1 MYKKLKIKNSLPMM
15 ICFLMV
21 APSFLL
27 ASSAAGSSG
36 KDISWFL
43 MVTGLFGGMGMFLY
57 GMEMMSDGMKIAA
70 GNKMRTVLEKLTSNR
85 FLAVGVGAFVTMVIQ
100 SSSATTVMLVSF
112 VNSGLLSFVQGLGV
126 ILGSNIGS
134 TVTAQIV
141 AFKVTDYALAL
152 IAVGSIMAL
161 FSKKDSTKN
170 IGFVILGFG
179 LLFYGMKVM
188 SDTMKPLRSN
198 DAFIRIL
205 ASFENPLMGI
215 LAGAAFTA
223 LIQSS
228 SATTGIVIT
237 LASLPVLP
245 GQPPAITLEAGI
257 PLIFGANIG
266 TCVTALLAGLNA
278 SREAKRVA
286 IAHVTFNVA
295 GVALFCFWIPT
306 FADWISNT
314 SDNIPRQIANAHTI
328 FNIIATV
335 VFIPFTPLI
344 ARLIIKYFPD
354 IEIDRDIS
362 KPAVMNLDENV
373 FDTPAI
379 AITNAQAEIRGVVG
393 LLERVVGSVAIPFI
407 SSESLHDIE
416 NEDEDFEKG
425 LQNRIEKITYLNNEI
440 SSYLIKINN
449 QDLTDTQSRE
459 VFTLVSVV
467 NNINSIKN
475 SVNLRLHDLLIKK
488 ESESENLSASLIDE
502 VESYHK
508 KMVKQIKRLGKFFEK
523 YDQEKIDKIVS
534 KGRKY
539 KDLEEKYRIEHIKRS
554 GSDSDNDAAKH
565 NQIYQELMDM
575 LKEISIFID
584 LIAERLGELEEFE

>member
-1 MYKKLKIKNSLPMM
+1 MFEKLNLKSILPMVGISIM
-15 ICFLMV
+15 AL
-21 APSFLL
+21 PSLVFAFPAA
-27 ASSAAGSSG
+27 ASSN
-36 KDISWFL
+36 KEISWFL
-43 MVTGLFGGMGMFLY
+43 MITSLFGGLGMFLY

-70 GNKMRTVLEKLTSNR
+70 GNRMRSVLEKLTSNR

-134 TVTAQIV
+134 TITAQIV

-152 IAVGSIMAL
+152 IAVGAIMAL
-161 FSKKDSTKN
+161 FSKKDATKN

-198 DAFIRIL
+198 PTFNSIL
-205 ASFENPLMGI
+205 TSFENPFMGI

-237 LASLPVLP
+237 LAS
-245 GQPPAITLEAGI
+245 GGSITLEAGI
-257 PLIFGANIG
+257 PLIFGANVG

-286 IAHVTFNVA
+286 IAHVTFNLL
-295 GVALFCFWIPT
+295 GVGLFCFWIPT
-306 FADWISNT
+306 FAEFISQT

-328 FNIIATV
+328 FNILATV
-335 VFIPFTPLI
+335 VFIPFTPLV
-344 ARLIIKYFPD
+344 AKLILQYFPD
-354 IEIDRDIS
+354 EEIDRDIS
-362 KPAVMNLDENV
+362 KPAVMHLNENTLQ
-373 FDTPAI
+373 TPAI
-379 AITNAQAEIRGVVG
+379 AITNAQAEIRGVIG
-393 LLERVVGSVAIPFI
+393 LLERVVGSVAMPFL
-407 SSESLHDIE
+407 SNESLSDVE
-416 NEDEDFEKG
+416 NEEEDFEKG
-425 LQNRIEKITYLNNEI
+425 LQNRIEKITFLNNEI

-449 QDLTDTQSRE
+449 HDLTDVQSKE

-467 NNINSIKN
+467 NNVNSIKN
-475 SVNLRLHDLLIKK
+475 SVGLRLHDLMIKK
-488 ESESENLSASLIDE
+488 EMEEDGLSDSLLNEIESF
-502 VESYHK
+502 HK

-523 YDQEKIDKIVS
+523 YDQTKIDKIVS
-534 KGRKY
+534 KGKKY

-554 GSDSDNDAAKH
+554 DVESSETKSSV
-565 NQIYQELMDM
+565 IYQELMDM

-584 LIAERLGELEEFE
+584 LIAERLSELETD

>member
-1 MYKKLKIKNSLPMM
+1 M

-43 MVTGLFGGMGMFLY
+43 MVPGLFGGMGMFLY

-152 IAVGSIMAL
+152 IAVGAIMAL
-161 FSKKDSTKN
+161 FSKKGSTKN

-449 QDLTDTQSRE
+449 QDLTDSQSRE

-554 GSDSDNDAAKH
+554 GSDSDNDGAKH

-584 LIAERLGELEEFE
+584 LIAERLGELEEVE

>member
-1 MYKKLKIKNSLPMM
+1 MKKILLTSIIIFGAIPSL
-15 ICFLMV
+15 LM
-21 APSFLL
+21 
-27 ASSAAGSSG
+27 ASSSAGSSP
-36 KDISWFL
+36 KEVSIFL
-43 MVTGLFGGMGMFLY
+43 MFTSLFGGLGMFLY

-70 GNKMRTVLEKLTSNR
+70 GNKMRSVLEKLTSNR

-112 VNSGLLSFVQGLGV
+112 VNSGLLTFVQGLGV

-134 TVTAQIV
+134 TITAQIV

-152 IAVGSIMAL
+152 VAIGALTAL

-198 DAFIRIL
+198 PTFNDIL
-205 ASFENPLMGI
+205 ISLENPFMGI

-237 LASLPVLP
+237 LAS
-245 GQPPAITLEAGI
+245 GGSITLEAGI
-257 PLIFGANIG
+257 PLILGANVG

-286 IAHVTFNVA
+286 IAHVTFNLL

-306 FADWISNT
+306 FAEFISQT

-328 FNIIATV
+328 FNILATV
-335 VFIPFTPLI
+335 VFIPFTPLVGK
-344 ARLIIKYFPD
+344 LIMKYFPD
-354 IEIDRDIS
+354 ENIYRDIS
-362 KPAVMNLDENV
+362 KPKVMHLNDDVL
-373 FDTPAI
+373 DTPTVAI
-379 AITNAQAEIRGVVG
+379 SNAQAEIRGVIG
-393 LLERVVGSVAIPFI
+393 LLERVVGSVAKPFI
-407 SSESLHDIE
+407 SNDSLHDIE
-416 NEDEDFEKG
+416 DEEEDFEGG
-425 LQNRIEKITYLNNEI
+425 LKNRMEKISFLNNEI
-440 SSYLIKINN
+440 STYLIKVNN
-449 QDLTDTQSRE
+449 QDLNDVQSRE

-467 NNINSIKN
+467 HNINSVKN
-475 SVNLRLHDLLIKK
+475 SVNLRLHDLLVKK
-488 ESESENLSASLIDE
+488 ESQSEELSDNLIKE

-508 KMVKQIKRLGKFFEK
+508 KIIKQIKRLGKFFEK
-523 YDQEKIDKIVS
+523 YEKNKIDKIVS
-534 KGRKY
+534 KGKKF
-539 KDLEEKYRIEHIKRS
+539 KDLEEKYRIEHLKRS
-554 GSDSDNDAAKH
+554 NSKDENQAQE
-565 NQIYQELMDM
+565 QIYLDLMDM

-584 LIAERLGELEEFE
+584 LIAERLAELDTVE

>member
-1 MYKKLKIKNSLPMM
+1 MFEKLNLKSILPIVGISIMALPSLVFAFP
-15 ICFLMV
+15 
-21 APSFLL
+21 AA
-27 ASSAAGSSG
+27 ASSN
-36 KDISWFL
+36 KEISWFL
-43 MVTGLFGGMGMFLY
+43 MITSLFGGLGMFLY

-70 GNKMRTVLEKLTSNR
+70 GNRMRSVLEKLTSNR

-134 TVTAQIV
+134 TITAQIV

-152 IAVGSIMAL
+152 IAVGAIMAL
-161 FSKKDSTKN
+161 FSKKDATKN

-198 DAFIRIL
+198 PTFNSIL
-205 ASFENPLMGI
+205 TSFENPFMGI

-237 LASLPVLP
+237 LAS
-245 GQPPAITLEAGI
+245 GGSITLEAGI
-257 PLIFGANIG
+257 PLIFGANVG

-286 IAHVTFNVA
+286 IAHVTFNLL
-295 GVALFCFWIPT
+295 GVGLFCFWIPT
-306 FADWISNT
+306 FAEFISQT

-328 FNIIATV
+328 FNILATV
-335 VFIPFTPLI
+335 VFIPFTPLV
-344 ARLIIKYFPD
+344 AKLILQYFPD
-354 IEIDRDIS
+354 EEIDRDIS
-362 KPAVMNLDENV
+362 KPAVMHLNENTLQ
-373 FDTPAI
+373 TPAI
-379 AITNAQAEIRGVVG
+379 AITNAQAEIRGVIG
-393 LLERVVGSVAIPFI
+393 LLERVVGSVAMPFL
-407 SSESLHDIE
+407 SNESLSDVE
-416 NEDEDFEKG
+416 NEEEDFEKG
-425 LQNRIEKITYLNNEI
+425 LQNRIEKITFLNNEI

-449 QDLTDTQSRE
+449 QDLTDVQSKE

-467 NNINSIKN
+467 NNVNSIKN
-475 SVNLRLHDLLIKK
+475 SVGLRLHDLMIKK
-488 ESESENLSASLIDE
+488 EMEEDGLSDSLLNEIESF
-502 VESYHK
+502 HK

-523 YDQEKIDKIVS
+523 YDQTKIDKIVS
-534 KGRKY
+534 KGKKY

-554 GSDSDNDAAKH
+554 DVESSETKSSV
-565 NQIYQELMDM
+565 IYQELMDM

-584 LIAERLGELEEFE
+584 LIAERLSELETD

>member
-1 MYKKLKIKNSLPMM
+1 MFEKLNLKSIVPIVGISIMALPALV
-15 ICFLMV
+15 F
-21 APSFLL
+21 AFPAA
-27 ASSAAGSSG
+27 ASSN
-36 KDISWFL
+36 KEISWFL
-43 MVTGLFGGMGMFLY
+43 MITSLFGGLGMFLY

-70 GNKMRTVLEKLTSNR
+70 GNRMRSVLEKLTSNR

-134 TVTAQIV
+134 TITAQIV

-152 IAVGSIMAL
+152 IAVGAIMAL
-161 FSKKDSTKN
+161 FSKKDATKN

-198 DAFIRIL
+198 PTFNSIL
-205 ASFENPLMGI
+205 TSFENPFMGI

-237 LASLPVLP
+237 LAS
-245 GQPPAITLEAGI
+245 GGSITLEAGI
-257 PLIFGANIG
+257 PLIFGANVG

-286 IAHVTFNVA
+286 IAHVTFNLL
-295 GVALFCFWIPT
+295 GVGLFCFWIPT
-306 FADWISNT
+306 FAEFISQT

-328 FNIIATV
+328 FNILATV
-335 VFIPFTPLI
+335 VFIPFTPLV
-344 ARLIIKYFPD
+344 AKLILQYFPD
-354 IEIDRDIS
+354 EEIDRDIS
-362 KPAVMNLDENV
+362 KPAVMHLDENTLE
-373 FDTPAI
+373 TPAI
-379 AITNAQAEIRGVVG
+379 AITNAQAEIRGVIG
-393 LLERVVGSVAIPFI
+393 LLERVVGSVAMPFL
-407 SSESLHDIE
+407 SNESLSDVE
-416 NEDEDFEKG
+416 NEEEDFEKG
-425 LQNRIEKITYLNNEI
+425 LQNRIEKITFLNNEI

-449 QDLTDTQSRE
+449 QDLTDIQSKE
-459 VFTLVSVV
+459 VFTLVSVL
-467 NNINSIKN
+467 NNVNSIKN
-475 SVNLRLHDLLIKK
+475 SVGLRLHDLMIKK
-488 ESESENLSASLIDE
+488 EMEEDGLSDGLLNEIESF
-502 VESYHK
+502 HK

-523 YDQEKIDKIVS
+523 YDQTKIDKIVS
-534 KGRKY
+534 KGKKY

-554 GSDSDNDAAKH
+554 DVVSDETKSSV
-565 NQIYQELMDM
+565 IYQELMDM
-575 LKEISIFID
+575 FKEISIFID
-584 LIAERLGELEEFE
+584 LIAERLSELETD

>member
-1 MYKKLKIKNSLPMM
+1 MYKKSKINNSLPMM
-15 ICFLMV
+15 ICFFMA

-43 MVTGLFGGMGMFLY
+43 MVTSLFGGMGMFLY

-152 IAVGSIMAL
+152 IAVGAIMAL
-161 FSKKDSTKN
+161 FSKKGSTKN

-179 LLFYGMKVM
+179 LLFYGMKLM

-354 IEIDRDIS
+354 KEIDRDIS

-393 LLERVVGSVAIPFI
+393 LLERVVGSVAMPFV

-488 ESESENLSASLIDE
+488 ESESENLSANLIDE

-554 GSDSDNDAAKH
+554 GSDSDNDGAKH

>member
-1 MYKKLKIKNSLPMM
+1 MKKTLLTLIMIFGAIPSLLMASSSAGSNPKE
-15 ICFLMV
+15 ISIFLMFT
-21 APSFLL
+21 S
-27 ASSAAGSSG
+27 
-36 KDISWFL
+36 
-43 MVTGLFGGMGMFLY
+43 LFGGLGMFLY

-70 GNKMRTVLEKLTSNR
+70 GNKMRSVLEKLTSNR
-85 FLAVGVGAFVTMVIQ
+85 LLAVGVGAFVTMVIQ

-112 VNSGLLSFVQGLGV
+112 VNSGLLTFVQGLGV

-134 TVTAQIV
+134 TITAQIV

-152 IAVGSIMAL
+152 VAVGALMAL

-198 DAFIRIL
+198 PTFNDIL
-205 ASFENPLMGI
+205 ISLENPFMGI

-237 LASLPVLP
+237 LAS
-245 GQPPAITLEAGI
+245 GGSITLEAGI
-257 PLIFGANIG
+257 PLILGANVG

-286 IAHVTFNVA
+286 IAHVTFNLL

-306 FADWISNT
+306 FAEFISQT

-328 FNIIATV
+328 FNILATV
-335 VFIPFTPLI
+335 VFIPFTPLVGK
-344 ARLIIKYFPD
+344 LIVKYFPD
-354 IEIDRDIS
+354 ENINRDIS
-362 KPAVMNLDENV
+362 KPKVMHLNDDV
-373 FDTPAI
+373 FDTPTVAI
-379 AITNAQAEIRGVVG
+379 SNAQAEIRGVIG
-393 LLERVVGSVAIPFI
+393 LLERVVGSVAKPFI
-407 SSESLHDIE
+407 SNDSLHDIE
-416 NEDEDFEKG
+416 NDEEDFEAG
-425 LQNRIEKITYLNNEI
+425 LQNRMEKITFLNNEI
-440 SSYLIKINN
+440 SSYLIKVNN
-449 QDLTDTQSRE
+449 QDLNDVQSRE

-467 NNINSIKN
+467 HNINSVKN

-488 ESESENLSASLIDE
+488 ESQSKELSDNLIQE

-508 KMVKQIKRLGKFFEK
+508 KIIKQIKRLGKFFEK
-523 YDQEKIDKIVS
+523 YDKDKIDKIVS
-534 KGRKY
+534 KGKKF

-554 GSDSDNDAAKH
+554 NSNSEDDAQK
-565 NQIYQELMDM
+565 QIYLDLMDM

-584 LIAERLGELEEFE
+584 LIAERLAELDTAE

>member
-1 MYKKLKIKNSLPMM
+1 MKKTLLTLIMIFGAIPSLLMASSSAGSNPKE
-15 ICFLMV
+15 ISIFLMFT
-21 APSFLL
+21 S
-27 ASSAAGSSG
+27 
-36 KDISWFL
+36 
-43 MVTGLFGGMGMFLY
+43 LFGGLGMFLY

-70 GNKMRTVLEKLTSNR
+70 GNKMRSVLEKLTSNR
-85 FLAVGVGAFVTMVIQ
+85 LLAVGVGAFVTMVIQ

-112 VNSGLLSFVQGLGV
+112 VNSGLLTFVQGLGV

-134 TVTAQIV
+134 TITAQIV

-152 IAVGSIMAL
+152 VAVGALMAL

-198 DAFIRIL
+198 PTFNDIL
-205 ASFENPLMGI
+205 ISLENPFMGI

-237 LASLPVLP
+237 LAS
-245 GQPPAITLEAGI
+245 GGSITLEAGI
-257 PLIFGANIG
+257 PLILGANVG

-286 IAHVTFNVA
+286 IAHVTFNLI
-295 GVALFCFWIPT
+295 GVGLFCFWIPT
-306 FADWISNT
+306 FAEFISQT

-328 FNIIATV
+328 FNILATV
-335 VFIPFTPLI
+335 VFIPFTPLVGK
-344 ARLIIKYFPD
+344 LIIKYFPD
-354 IEIDRDIS
+354 ENINRDIS
-362 KPAVMNLDENV
+362 KPKVMHLNDDV
-373 FDTPAI
+373 FDTPTVAI
-379 AITNAQAEIRGVVG
+379 SNAQAEIRGVIG
-393 LLERVVGSVAIPFI
+393 LLERVVGSVAKPFI
-407 SSESLHDIE
+407 SNDSLHDIE
-416 NEDEDFEKG
+416 NEEEDFESG
-425 LQNRIEKITYLNNEI
+425 LQNRMEKITFLNNEI
-440 SSYLIKINN
+440 SSYLIKVNN
-449 QDLTDTQSRE
+449 QDLNDVQSRE

-467 NNINSIKN
+467 HNINSVKN

-488 ESESENLSASLIDE
+488 ESQSKELSDNLIQE

-508 KMVKQIKRLGKFFEK
+508 KIIKQIKRLGKFFEK
-523 YDQEKIDKIVS
+523 YDKDKIDKIVS
-534 KGRKY
+534 KGKKF

-554 GSDSDNDAAKH
+554 NSNSEDDAQK
-565 NQIYQELMDM
+565 QIYMDLMDM

-584 LIAERLGELEEFE
+584 LIAERLAELDTAE

>member
-1 MYKKLKIKNSLPMM
+1 MKKILLTLTMIFGAIPSL
-15 ICFLMV
+15 LM
-21 APSFLL
+21 
-27 ASSAAGSSG
+27 ASSSAGSSP
-36 KDISWFL
+36 KEISIFL
-43 MVTGLFGGMGMFLY
+43 MFTSLFGGLGMFLY
-57 GMEMMSDGMKIAA
+57 GMEMMSGGMKIAA
-70 GNKMRTVLEKLTSNR
+70 GNKMRSVLEKLTSNR

-112 VNSGLLSFVQGLGV
+112 VNSGLLTFVQGLGV

-134 TVTAQIV
+134 TITAQIV

-152 IAVGSIMAL
+152 VAVGALMAL

-198 DAFIRIL
+198 PTFNDIL
-205 ASFENPLMGI
+205 ISLENPFMGI

-237 LASLPVLP
+237 LAS
-245 GQPPAITLEAGI
+245 GGSITLEAGI
-257 PLIFGANIG
+257 PLILGANVG

-286 IAHVTFNVA
+286 IAHVTFNLL

-306 FADWISNT
+306 FAEFISQT

-328 FNIIATV
+328 FNILATV
-335 VFIPFTPLI
+335 VFIPFTPLVGK
-344 ARLIIKYFPD
+344 LIVKYFPD
-354 IEIDRDIS
+354 ENINRDIS
-362 KPAVMNLDENV
+362 KPKVMHLNDDV
-373 FDTPAI
+373 FDTPTVAI
-379 AITNAQAEIRGVVG
+379 SNAQAEIRGVIG
-393 LLERVVGSVAIPFI
+393 LLERVVGSVAKPFI
-407 SSESLHDIE
+407 SNDSLHDIE
-416 NEDEDFEKG
+416 NDEEDFEAG
-425 LQNRIEKITYLNNEI
+425 LQNRMEKITFLNNEI
-440 SSYLIKINN
+440 SSYLIKVNN
-449 QDLTDTQSRE
+449 QDLNDVQSRE

-467 NNINSIKN
+467 HNINSVKN

-488 ESESENLSASLIDE
+488 ESQSKELSDNLIQE

-508 KMVKQIKRLGKFFEK
+508 KIIKQIKRLGKFFEK
-523 YDQEKIDKIVS
+523 YDKDKIDKIVS
-534 KGRKY
+534 KGKKF

-554 GSDSDNDAAKH
+554 NSNSEDDAQK
-565 NQIYQELMDM
+565 QIYLDLMDM

-584 LIAERLGELEEFE
+584 LIAERLAELDTAE

>member
-1 MYKKLKIKNSLPMM
+1 MKKILLTSIIIFGAIPSL
-15 ICFLMV
+15 LM
-21 APSFLL
+21 
-27 ASSAAGSSG
+27 ASSSAGSSP
-36 KDISWFL
+36 KEVSIFL
-43 MVTGLFGGMGMFLY
+43 MFTSLFGGLGMFLY

-70 GNKMRTVLEKLTSNR
+70 GNKMRSVLEKLTSNR

-112 VNSGLLSFVQGLGV
+112 VNSGLLTFVQGLGV

-134 TVTAQIV
+134 TITAQIV

-152 IAVGSIMAL
+152 VAIGALTAL

-198 DAFIRIL
+198 PTFNDIL
-205 ASFENPLMGI
+205 ISLENPFMGI

-237 LASLPVLP
+237 LAS
-245 GQPPAITLEAGI
+245 GGSITLEAGI
-257 PLIFGANIG
+257 PLILGANVG

-286 IAHVTFNVA
+286 IAHVTFNLL

-306 FADWISNT
+306 FAEFISQT

-328 FNIIATV
+328 FNILATV
-335 VFIPFTPLI
+335 VFIPFTPLVGK
-344 ARLIIKYFPD
+344 LIMKYFPD
-354 IEIDRDIS
+354 ENIYRDIS
-362 KPAVMNLDENV
+362 KPKVMHLNDDVL
-373 FDTPAI
+373 DTPTVAI
-379 AITNAQAEIRGVVG
+379 SNAQAEIRGVIG
-393 LLERVVGSVAIPFI
+393 LLERVVGSVAKPFI
-407 SSESLHDIE
+407 SNDSLHDIE
-416 NEDEDFEKG
+416 DEEEDFEGG
-425 LQNRIEKITYLNNEI
+425 LQNRMEKISFLNNEI
-440 SSYLIKINN
+440 STYLIKVNN
-449 QDLTDTQSRE
+449 QDLNDVQSRE

-467 NNINSIKN
+467 HNINSVKN
-475 SVNLRLHDLLIKK
+475 SVNLRLHDLLVKK
-488 ESESENLSASLIDE
+488 ESQSEELADNLIKE

-508 KMVKQIKRLGKFFEK
+508 KIIKQIKRLGKFFEK
-523 YDQEKIDKIVS
+523 YEKNKIDKIVS
-534 KGRKY
+534 KGKKF
-539 KDLEEKYRIEHIKRS
+539 KDLEEKYRIEHLKRS
-554 GSDSDNDAAKH
+554 NSKDE
-565 NQIYQELMDM
+565 ILEQEQLYLDLMDK

-584 LIAERLGELEEFE
+584 LIAERLAELDTVE

>member
-1 MYKKLKIKNSLPMM
+1 MFKKLKFKSILPIISIFIMALPSLVFAFP
-15 ICFLMV
+15 
-21 APSFLL
+21 AA
-27 ASSAAGSSG
+27 ASSN
-36 KDISWFL
+36 KEISWFL
-43 MVTGLFGGMGMFLY
+43 MVTSLFGGLGMFLY

-70 GNKMRTVLEKLTSNR
+70 GNRMRSVLEKLTSNR

-134 TVTAQIV
+134 TITAQIV

-152 IAVGSIMAL
+152 IAVGAIMAL
-161 FSKKDSTKN
+161 FSKKDATKN

-198 DAFIRIL
+198 PTFNSIL
-205 ASFENPLMGI
+205 TSFENPFMGI

-237 LASLPVLP
+237 LAS
-245 GQPPAITLEAGI
+245 GGSITLEAGI
-257 PLIFGANIG
+257 PLIFGANVG

-286 IAHVTFNVA
+286 IAHVTFNLL
-295 GVALFCFWIPT
+295 GVGLFCFWIPT
-306 FADWISNT
+306 FAEFISQT

-328 FNIIATV
+328 FNILATV
-335 VFIPFTPLI
+335 VFIPFTPLV
-344 ARLIIKYFPD
+344 AKLILKYFPD
-354 IEIDRDIS
+354 EEIDRDIS
-362 KPAVMNLDENV
+362 KPAVMHLDENTLE
-373 FDTPAI
+373 TPAI
-379 AITNAQAEIRGVVG
+379 AITNAQAEIRGVIG
-393 LLERVVGSVAIPFI
+393 LLERVVGSVAMPFL
-407 SSESLHDIE
+407 SNESLSDVE
-416 NEDEDFEKG
+416 NEEEDFEKG
-425 LQNRIEKITYLNNEI
+425 LQNRIEKITFLNNEI

-449 QDLTDTQSRE
+449 QDLTDLQSKE

-467 NNINSIKN
+467 NNVNSIKN
-475 SVNLRLHDLLIKK
+475 SVGLRLHDLMIKK
-488 ESESENLSASLIDE
+488 EMEEDGLSDSLLNEIESF
-502 VESYHK
+502 HK

-523 YDQEKIDKIVS
+523 YDQTKIDKIVS
-534 KGRKY
+534 KGKKY

-554 GSDSDNDAAKH
+554 DVGSDETKSSV
-565 NQIYQELMDM
+565 IYQELMDM
-575 LKEISIFID
+575 FKEISIFID
-584 LIAERLGELEEFE
+584 LIAERLSELETN

>member
-1 MYKKLKIKNSLPMM
+1 MKKIVLTLIMIFGAIPSL
-15 ICFLMV
+15 LM
-21 APSFLL
+21 
-27 ASSAAGSSG
+27 ASSSAGSSP
-36 KDISWFL
+36 KEISIFL
-43 MVTGLFGGMGMFLY
+43 MFTSLFGGLGMFLY
-57 GMEMMSDGMKIAA
+57 GMEMMSGGMKIAA
-70 GNKMRTVLEKLTSNR
+70 GNKMRSVLEKLTSNR

-112 VNSGLLSFVQGLGV
+112 VNSGLLTFVQGLGV

-134 TVTAQIV
+134 TITAQIV

-152 IAVGSIMAL
+152 VAVGALMAL

-198 DAFIRIL
+198 PTFNEIL
-205 ASFENPLMGI
+205 ISLENPFMGI

-237 LASLPVLP
+237 LAS
-245 GQPPAITLEAGI
+245 GGSITLEAGI
-257 PLIFGANIG
+257 PLILGANVG

-286 IAHVTFNVA
+286 IAHVTFNLL

-306 FADWISNT
+306 FAEFISQT

-328 FNIIATV
+328 FNILATV
-335 VFIPFTPLI
+335 VFIPFTPLVGK
-344 ARLIIKYFPD
+344 LIVKYFPD
-354 IEIDRDIS
+354 ENINRDIS
-362 KPAVMNLDENV
+362 KPKVMHLNDDV
-373 FDTPAI
+373 FDTPTVAI
-379 AITNAQAEIRGVVG
+379 SNAQAEIRGVIG
-393 LLERVVGSVAIPFI
+393 LLERVVGSVAKPFI
-407 SSESLHDIE
+407 SNDSLHDIE
-416 NEDEDFEKG
+416 NDEEDFEAA
-425 LQNRIEKITYLNNEI
+425 LQNRMEKITFLNNEI
-440 SSYLIKINN
+440 SSYLIKVNN
-449 QDLTDTQSRE
+449 QDLNDVQSRE

-467 NNINSIKN
+467 HNINSVKN

-488 ESESENLSASLIDE
+488 ESQSKELSDNLIQE

-508 KMVKQIKRLGKFFEK
+508 KIIKQIKRLGKFFEK
-523 YDQEKIDKIVS
+523 YDKDKIDKIVS
-534 KGRKY
+534 KGKKF

-554 GSDSDNDAAKH
+554 HSNNEDDAQK
-565 NQIYQELMDM
+565 QIYMDLMDM

-584 LIAERLGELEEFE
+584 LIAERLAELDTVE

>member
-1 MYKKLKIKNSLPMM
+1 MSKKLKFKSIIPIISISIMALPSLVFAFP
-15 ICFLMV
+15 
-21 APSFLL
+21 AA
-27 ASSAAGSSG
+27 ASSN
-36 KDISWFL
+36 KEISWFL
-43 MVTGLFGGMGMFLY
+43 MVTSLFGGLGMFLY

-70 GNKMRTVLEKLTSNR
+70 GNRMRSVLEKLTSNR

-152 IAVGSIMAL
+152 IAVGAIMAL
-161 FSKKDSTKN
+161 FSKKDATKN

-198 DAFIRIL
+198 PTFNSIL
-205 ASFENPLMGI
+205 TSFENPFMGI

-237 LASLPVLP
+237 LAS
-245 GQPPAITLEAGI
+245 GGSITLEAGI
-257 PLIFGANIG
+257 PLIFGANVG

-286 IAHVTFNVA
+286 IAHVTFNLL
-295 GVALFCFWIPT
+295 GVGLFCFWIPT
-306 FADWISNT
+306 FAEFISQT

-328 FNIIATV
+328 FNILATV
-335 VFIPFTPLI
+335 VFIPFTPLV
-344 ARLIIKYFPD
+344 AKLILQYFPD
-354 IEIDRDIS
+354 EEIDRDIS
-362 KPAVMNLDENV
+362 KPAVMHLDENTLE
-373 FDTPAI
+373 TPAI
-379 AITNAQAEIRGVVG
+379 AITNAQAEIRGVIG
-393 LLERVVGSVAIPFI
+393 LLERVVGSVAMPFL
-407 SSESLHDIE
+407 SNESLSDVE
-416 NEDEDFEKG
+416 NEEEDFEKG
-425 LQNRIEKITYLNNEI
+425 LQNRIEKITFLNNEI

-449 QDLTDTQSRE
+449 QDLTDIQSKE

-467 NNINSIKN
+467 NNVNSIKN
-475 SVNLRLHDLLIKK
+475 SVGLRLHDLIIKK
-488 ESESENLSASLIDE
+488 EMEEDGLSDSLLNEIESF
-502 VESYHK
+502 HK

-523 YDQEKIDKIVS
+523 YDQTKIDKIVS
-534 KGRKY
+534 KGKKY
-539 KDLEEKYRIEHIKRS
+539 KDLEEKYRIEYIKRS
-554 GSDSDNDAAKH
+554 DIESDETKSSV
-565 NQIYQELMDM
+565 IYQELMDM
-575 LKEISIFID
+575 FKEISIFID
-584 LIAERLGELEEFE
+584 LIAERLSELETN

>member
-1 MYKKLKIKNSLPMM
+1 MFEKLNLKSILPMVGISIM
-15 ICFLMV
+15 AL
-21 APSFLL
+21 PSLVFAFPAA
-27 ASSAAGSSG
+27 ASSN
-36 KDISWFL
+36 KEISWFL
-43 MVTGLFGGMGMFLY
+43 MVTSLFGGLGMFLY

-70 GNKMRTVLEKLTSNR
+70 GNRMRSVLEKLTSNR

-134 TVTAQIV
+134 TITAQIV

-152 IAVGSIMAL
+152 IAVGAIMAL
-161 FSKKDSTKN
+161 FSKKDATKN

-198 DAFIRIL
+198 PTFNSIL
-205 ASFENPLMGI
+205 TSFENPFMGI

-237 LASLPVLP
+237 LAS
-245 GQPPAITLEAGI
+245 GGSITLEAGI
-257 PLIFGANIG
+257 PLIFGANVG

-286 IAHVTFNVA
+286 IAHVTFNLL
-295 GVALFCFWIPT
+295 GVGLFCFWIPT
-306 FADWISNT
+306 FAEFISQT

-328 FNIIATV
+328 FNILATV
-335 VFIPFTPLI
+335 VFIPFTPLV
-344 ARLIIKYFPD
+344 AKLILQYFPD
-354 IEIDRDIS
+354 EEIDRDIS
-362 KPAVMNLDENV
+362 KPAVMHLDENTLE
-373 FDTPAI
+373 TPAI
-379 AITNAQAEIRGVVG
+379 AITNAQAEIRGVIG
-393 LLERVVGSVAIPFI
+393 LLERVVGSVAMPFL
-407 SSESLHDIE
+407 SNESLSDVE
-416 NEDEDFEKG
+416 NEEEDFEKG
-425 LQNRIEKITYLNNEI
+425 LQNRIEKITFLNNEI

-449 QDLTDTQSRE
+449 QDLTDVQSKE
-459 VFTLVSVV
+459 VFTLVSVL
-467 NNINSIKN
+467 NNVNSIKN
-475 SVNLRLHDLLIKK
+475 SVGLRLHDLMIKK
-488 ESESENLSASLIDE
+488 EMEEDGLSDSLLNEIESF
-502 VESYHK
+502 HK

-523 YDQEKIDKIVS
+523 YDQTKIDKIVS
-534 KGRKY
+534 KGKKY

-554 GSDSDNDAAKH
+554 DVESSETKSSV
-565 NQIYQELMDM
+565 IYQELMDM

-584 LIAERLGELEEFE
+584 LIAERLSELETD

>member
-1 MYKKLKIKNSLPMM
+1 MFEKLNLKSILPMVGISIM
-15 ICFLMV
+15 AL
-21 APSFLL
+21 PSLVFAFPAA
-27 ASSAAGSSG
+27 ASSN
-36 KDISWFL
+36 KEISWFL
-43 MVTGLFGGMGMFLY
+43 MITSLFGGLGMFLY

-70 GNKMRTVLEKLTSNR
+70 GNRMRSVLEKLTSNR

-134 TVTAQIV
+134 TITAQIV

-152 IAVGSIMAL
+152 IAVGAIMAL
-161 FSKKDSTKN
+161 FSKKDATKN

-198 DAFIRIL
+198 PTFNSIL
-205 ASFENPLMGI
+205 TSFENPFMGI

-237 LASLPVLP
+237 LAS
-245 GQPPAITLEAGI
+245 GGSITLEAGI
-257 PLIFGANIG
+257 PLIFGANVG

-286 IAHVTFNVA
+286 IAHVTFNLL
-295 GVALFCFWIPT
+295 GVGLFCFWIPT
-306 FADWISNT
+306 FAEFISQT

-328 FNIIATV
+328 FNILATV
-335 VFIPFTPLI
+335 VFIPFTPLV
-344 ARLIIKYFPD
+344 AKLILQYFPD
-354 IEIDRDIS
+354 EEIDRDIS
-362 KPAVMNLDENV
+362 KPAVMHLDEN
-373 FDTPAI
+373 TLQAPAI
-379 AITNAQAEIRGVVG
+379 AITNAQAEIRGVIG
-393 LLERVVGSVAIPFI
+393 LLERVVGSVAMPFL
-407 SSESLHDIE
+407 SNESLSDVE
-416 NEDEDFEKG
+416 NEEEDFEKG
-425 LQNRIEKITYLNNEI
+425 LQNRIEKITFLNNEI

-449 QDLTDTQSRE
+449 QDLTDIQSKE

-467 NNINSIKN
+467 NNVNSIKN
-475 SVNLRLHDLLIKK
+475 SVGLRLHDLMIKK
-488 ESESENLSASLIDE
+488 EMEEDGLSDSLLNEIESF
-502 VESYHK
+502 HK

-523 YDQEKIDKIVS
+523 YDQTKIDKIVS
-534 KGRKY
+534 KGKKY

-554 GSDSDNDAAKH
+554 DVVSDETKSSV
-565 NQIYQELMDM
+565 IYQELMDM
-575 LKEISIFID
+575 FKEISIFID
-584 LIAERLGELEEFE
+584 LIAERLSELETN

>member
-1 MYKKLKIKNSLPMM
+1 MFEKLNLKSILPIVGISIMALPSLVFAFP
-15 ICFLMV
+15 
-21 APSFLL
+21 AA
-27 ASSAAGSSG
+27 ASSN
-36 KDISWFL
+36 KEISWFL
-43 MVTGLFGGMGMFLY
+43 MITSLFGGLGMFLY

-70 GNKMRTVLEKLTSNR
+70 GNRMRSVLEKLTSNR
-85 FLAVGVGAFVTMVIQ
+85 ILAVGVGAFVTMVIQ

-134 TVTAQIV
+134 TITAQIV

-152 IAVGSIMAL
+152 IAVGAIMAL
-161 FSKKDSTKN
+161 FSKKDATKN

-198 DAFIRIL
+198 PTFNSIL
-205 ASFENPLMGI
+205 TSFENPFMGI

-237 LASLPVLP
+237 LAS
-245 GQPPAITLEAGI
+245 GGSITLEAGI
-257 PLIFGANIG
+257 PLIFGANVG

-286 IAHVTFNVA
+286 IAHVTFNLL
-295 GVALFCFWIPT
+295 GVGLFCFWIPT
-306 FADWISNT
+306 FAEFISQT

-328 FNIIATV
+328 FNILATV
-335 VFIPFTPLI
+335 VFIPFTPLV
-344 ARLIIKYFPD
+344 AKLILQYFPD
-354 IEIDRDIS
+354 EEIDRDIS
-362 KPAVMNLDENV
+362 KPAVMHLDENTLQ
-373 FDTPAI
+373 TPAI
-379 AITNAQAEIRGVVG
+379 AITNAQAEIRGVIG
-393 LLERVVGSVAIPFI
+393 LLERVVGSVAMPFL
-407 SSESLHDIE
+407 SNESLSDVE
-416 NEDEDFEKG
+416 NEEEDFEKG
-425 LQNRIEKITYLNNEI
+425 LQNRIEKITFLNNEI

-449 QDLTDTQSRE
+449 QDLTDVQSKE

-467 NNINSIKN
+467 NNVNSIKN
-475 SVNLRLHDLLIKK
+475 SVGLRLHDLMIKK
-488 ESESENLSASLIDE
+488 EMEEDGLSDSLLNEIESF
-502 VESYHK
+502 HK

-523 YDQEKIDKIVS
+523 YDQTKIDKIVS
-534 KGRKY
+534 KGKKY

-554 GSDSDNDAAKH
+554 DIESDETKSSV
-565 NQIYQELMDM
+565 IYQELMDM
-575 LKEISIFID
+575 FKEISIFID
-584 LIAERLGELEEFE
+584 LIAERLSELETD

>member
-1 MYKKLKIKNSLPMM
+1 M
-15 ICFLMV
+15 ICFFMI

-36 KDISWFL
+36 KEISWFL

-152 IAVGSIMAL
+152 IAVGAIMAL

-354 IEIDRDIS
+354 KEINRDIS

-373 FDTPAI
+373 FGTPAI

-554 GSDSDNDAAKH
+554 GSDSDNDGAKH

-584 LIAERLGELEEFE
+584 LIAERLGELEEVE

>member
-1 MYKKLKIKNSLPMM
+1 MFEKLNLKSIVPIVGISIMALPSLVFAFP
-15 ICFLMV
+15 
-21 APSFLL
+21 AA
-27 ASSAAGSSG
+27 ASSN
-36 KDISWFL
+36 KEISWFL
-43 MVTGLFGGMGMFLY
+43 MVTSLFGGLGMFLY

-70 GNKMRTVLEKLTSNR
+70 GNRMRSVLEKLTSNR

-134 TVTAQIV
+134 TITAQIV

-152 IAVGSIMAL
+152 IAVGAIMAL
-161 FSKKDSTKN
+161 FSKKDATKN

-198 DAFIRIL
+198 PTFNSIL
-205 ASFENPLMGI
+205 TSFENPFMGI

-237 LASLPVLP
+237 LAS
-245 GQPPAITLEAGI
+245 GGSITLEAGI
-257 PLIFGANIG
+257 PLIFGANVG

-286 IAHVTFNVA
+286 IAHVTFNLL
-295 GVALFCFWIPT
+295 GVGLFCFWIPT
-306 FADWISNT
+306 FSEFISQT

-328 FNIIATV
+328 FNILATV
-335 VFIPFTPLI
+335 VFIPFTPLV
-344 ARLIIKYFPD
+344 AKLILQYFPD
-354 IEIDRDIS
+354 EEIDRDIS
-362 KPAVMNLDENV
+362 KPAVMHLDENTLQ
-373 FDTPAI
+373 TPAI
-379 AITNAQAEIRGVVG
+379 AITNAQAEIRGVIG
-393 LLERVVGSVAIPFI
+393 LLERVVGSVAMPFL
-407 SSESLHDIE
+407 SNESLSDVE
-416 NEDEDFEKG
+416 NEEEDFEKG
-425 LQNRIEKITYLNNEI
+425 LQNRIEKITFLNNEI

-449 QDLTDTQSRE
+449 QDLTDVQSKE

-467 NNINSIKN
+467 NNVNSIKN
-475 SVNLRLHDLLIKK
+475 SVGLRLHDLMIKK
-488 ESESENLSASLIDE
+488 EMEEDGLSDSLLNEIESF
-502 VESYHK
+502 HK

-523 YDQEKIDKIVS
+523 YDQTKIDKIVS
-534 KGRKY
+534 KGKKY

-554 GSDSDNDAAKH
+554 DVESGETKSSV
-565 NQIYQELMDM
+565 IYQELMDM

-584 LIAERLGELEEFE
+584 LIAERLSELETD

>member
-1 MYKKLKIKNSLPMM
+1 MFTS
-15 ICFLMV
+15 
-21 APSFLL
+21 
-27 ASSAAGSSG
+27 
-36 KDISWFL
+36 
-43 MVTGLFGGMGMFLY
+43 LFGGLGMFLY
-57 GMEMMSDGMKIAA
+57 GMEMMSGGMKIAA
-70 GNKMRTVLEKLTSNR
+70 GNKMRSVLEKLTSNR

-112 VNSGLLSFVQGLGV
+112 VNSGLLTFVQGLGV

-134 TVTAQIV
+134 TITAQIV

-152 IAVGSIMAL
+152 VAVGALMAL

-198 DAFIRIL
+198 PTFNDIL
-205 ASFENPLMGI
+205 ISLENPFMGI

-237 LASLPVLP
+237 LAS
-245 GQPPAITLEAGI
+245 GGSITLEAGI
-257 PLIFGANIG
+257 PLILGANVG

-286 IAHVTFNVA
+286 IAHVTFNLL

-306 FADWISNT
+306 FAEFISQT

-328 FNIIATV
+328 FNILATV
-335 VFIPFTPLI
+335 VFIPFTPLVGK
-344 ARLIIKYFPD
+344 LIVKYFPD
-354 IEIDRDIS
+354 ENINRDIS
-362 KPAVMNLDENV
+362 KPKVMHLNDDV
-373 FDTPAI
+373 FDTPTVAI
-379 AITNAQAEIRGVVG
+379 SNAQAEIRGVIG
-393 LLERVVGSVAIPFI
+393 LLERVVGSVAKPFI
-407 SSESLHDIE
+407 SNDSLHDIE
-416 NEDEDFEKG
+416 NDEEDFEAG
-425 LQNRIEKITYLNNEI
+425 LQNRMEKITFLNNEI
-440 SSYLIKINN
+440 SSYLIKVNN
-449 QDLTDTQSRE
+449 QDLNDVQSRE

-467 NNINSIKN
+467 HNINSVKN

-488 ESESENLSASLIDE
+488 ESQSKELSDNLIQE

-508 KMVKQIKRLGKFFEK
+508 KIIKQIKRLGKFFEK
-523 YDQEKIDKIVS
+523 YDKDKIDKIVS
-534 KGRKY
+534 KGKKF

-554 GSDSDNDAAKH
+554 NSNSEDDAQK
-565 NQIYQELMDM
+565 QIYLDLMDM

-584 LIAERLGELEEFE
+584 LIAERLAELDTAE

>member
-1 MYKKLKIKNSLPMM
+1 MFEKLNLKSIVPIVGISIMALPSLVFAFP
-15 ICFLMV
+15 
-21 APSFLL
+21 AA
-27 ASSAAGSSG
+27 ASSN
-36 KDISWFL
+36 KEISWFL
-43 MVTGLFGGMGMFLY
+43 MVTSLFGGLGMFLY

-70 GNKMRTVLEKLTSNR
+70 GNRMRSVLEKLTSNR

-134 TVTAQIV
+134 TITAQIV

-152 IAVGSIMAL
+152 IAVGAIMAL
-161 FSKKDSTKN
+161 FSKKDATKN

-198 DAFIRIL
+198 PTFNSIL
-205 ASFENPLMGI
+205 TSFENPFMGI

-237 LASLPVLP
+237 LAS
-245 GQPPAITLEAGI
+245 GGSITLEAGI
-257 PLIFGANIG
+257 PLIFGANVG

-286 IAHVTFNVA
+286 IAHVTFNLL
-295 GVALFCFWIPT
+295 GVGLFCFWIPT
-306 FADWISNT
+306 FAEFISQT

-328 FNIIATV
+328 FNILATV
-335 VFIPFTPLI
+335 VFIPFTPLV
-344 ARLIIKYFPD
+344 AKLILQYFPD
-354 IEIDRDIS
+354 EEIDRDIS
-362 KPAVMNLDENV
+362 KPAVMHLDENTLE
-373 FDTPAI
+373 TPAI
-379 AITNAQAEIRGVVG
+379 AITNAQAEIRGVIG
-393 LLERVVGSVAIPFI
+393 LLERVVGSVAMPFL
-407 SSESLHDIE
+407 SNESLSDVE
-416 NEDEDFEKG
+416 NEEEDFEKG
-425 LQNRIEKITYLNNEI
+425 LQNRIEKITFLNNEI

-449 QDLTDTQSRE
+449 QDLTDIQSKE

-467 NNINSIKN
+467 NNVNSIKN
-475 SVNLRLHDLLIKK
+475 SVGLRLHDLIIKK
-488 ESESENLSASLIDE
+488 EMEEDGLSDSLLNEIESF
-502 VESYHK
+502 HK

-523 YDQEKIDKIVS
+523 YDQTKIDKIVS
-534 KGRKY
+534 KGKKY

-554 GSDSDNDAAKH
+554 DVESGETKSSV
-565 NQIYQELMDM
+565 IYQELMDM
-575 LKEISIFID
+575 FKEISIFID
-584 LIAERLGELEEFE
+584 LIAERLSELETD

>member
-1 MYKKLKIKNSLPMM
+1 MFEKLNLKSIVPIVGISIMALPSLVFAFP
-15 ICFLMV
+15 
-21 APSFLL
+21 AA
-27 ASSAAGSSG
+27 ASSN
-36 KDISWFL
+36 KEISWFL
-43 MVTGLFGGMGMFLY
+43 MVTSLFGGLGMFLY

-70 GNKMRTVLEKLTSNR
+70 GNRMRSVLEKLTSNR

-134 TVTAQIV
+134 TITAQIV

-152 IAVGSIMAL
+152 IAVGAIMAL
-161 FSKKDSTKN
+161 FSKKDATKN

-198 DAFIRIL
+198 PTFNSIL
-205 ASFENPLMGI
+205 TSFENPFMGI

-237 LASLPVLP
+237 LAS
-245 GQPPAITLEAGI
+245 GGSITLEAGI
-257 PLIFGANIG
+257 PLIFGANVG

-286 IAHVTFNVA
+286 IAHVTFNLL
-295 GVALFCFWIPT
+295 GVGLFCFWIPT
-306 FADWISNT
+306 FAEFISQT

-328 FNIIATV
+328 FNILATV
-335 VFIPFTPLI
+335 VFIPFTPLV
-344 ARLIIKYFPD
+344 AKLILQYFPD
-354 IEIDRDIS
+354 EEIDRDIS
-362 KPAVMNLDENV
+362 KPAVMHLDENTLE
-373 FDTPAI
+373 TPAI
-379 AITNAQAEIRGVVG
+379 AITNAQAEIRGVIG
-393 LLERVVGSVAIPFI
+393 LLERVVGSVAMPFL
-407 SSESLHDIE
+407 SNESLSDVE
-416 NEDEDFEKG
+416 NEEEDFEKG
-425 LQNRIEKITYLNNEI
+425 LQNRIEKITFLNNEI

-449 QDLTDTQSRE
+449 QDLTDVQSKE
-459 VFTLVSVV
+459 VFTLVSVL
-467 NNINSIKN
+467 NNVNSIKN
-475 SVNLRLHDLLIKK
+475 SVGLRLHDLMIKK
-488 ESESENLSASLIDE
+488 EMEEDGLSDSLLNEIESF
-502 VESYHK
+502 HK

-523 YDQEKIDKIVS
+523 YDQTKIDKIVS
-534 KGRKY
+534 KGKKY

-554 GSDSDNDAAKH
+554 DVESDETKSSV
-565 NQIYQELMDM
+565 IYQELMDM
-575 LKEISIFID
+575 FKEISIFID
-584 LIAERLGELEEFE
+584 LIAERLSELETD